1 MNLFWGFKENNSG
14 TPFSKKMTG
23 VWQLVNETALL
34 LNRTAIKDRCER
46 QLGVLRS
53 KLQQAP
59 ANPII
64 LEEVSAGLT
73 ELRRQI
79 RLAGYDLS
87 MGKYALIFDGFRHDD
102 SIAQGFKRMA
112 LFIGRDE
119 FFCKTGDENHLALAG
134 FLNRQLNG
142 SPKRPAILE
151 MHYLWYKKTKTT
163 LSLSGAATETAED
176 YESLKRAGEADS
188 LLFLSRLKGL
198 F

>member
-1 MNLFWGFKENNSG
+1 MNLFWGLKENNSG
-14 TPFSKKMTG
+14 TPFSKKMTE

-34 LNRTAIKDRCER
+34 LNRTAIKDRYEQ

-64 LEEVSAGLT
+64 LEEVSAGIR
-73 ELRRQI
+73 ELRKQM

-87 MGKYALIFDGFRHDD
+87 MGKYSLLFDGFRHDD
-102 SIAQGFKRMA
+102 SIAEGFKRMV
-112 LFIGRDE
+112 LFIGKDE
-119 FFCKTGDENHLALAG
+119 FFCKTGNENHLMLAE
-134 FLNRQLNG
+134 FLNRQLVAG
-142 SPKRPAILE
+142 PKKPAILE
-151 MHYLWYKKTKTT
+151 MHYLWYKRTKTT
-163 LSLSGAATETAED
+163 IVLSGAATETAED
-176 YESLKRAGEADS
+176 YELLKKAGEADS